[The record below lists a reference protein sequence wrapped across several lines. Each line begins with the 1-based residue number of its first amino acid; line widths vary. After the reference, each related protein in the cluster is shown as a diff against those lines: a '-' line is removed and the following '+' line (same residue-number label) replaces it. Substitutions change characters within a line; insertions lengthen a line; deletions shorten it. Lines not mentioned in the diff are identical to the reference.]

1 MKKKHPQLQV
11 LFGQKFD
18 GVVEA
23 VHYTKNG
30 KIDWVRAYER
40 RGPTWS
46 DHVLLD
52 RDMLIQRIEN
62 GKRFYTGRRIQLEAS
77 EFEIGSRLELRA
89 ASNGSLITTAG
100 VTDPKSDKLPEVPVI

>member
-1 MKKKHPQLQV
+1 M

-52 RDMLIQRIEN
+52 RDMLVQRIES
-62 GKRFYTGRRIQLEAS
+62 GLRFFAGRRIQLEAS

-89 ASNGSLITTAG
+89 APNGSLVVSAG
-100 VTDPKSDKLPEVPVI
+100 IKDPKTDSLPEIPII